1 VIPPLGKITPH
12 LAVSG
17 GVGWTDEA
25 GWHYKSVEP
34 FPGSGALAGTGSGAT
49 IIGPAALMASILAP
63 ALSRSR
69 EQANRVKSMSNE
81 RQIGQAM
88 IMYANENKQKY
99 PPDLG
104 TLVKAEEF
112 IPASTFISPDSNTQ
126 VPPGLTRDQQADW
139 VNVHSDYI
147 YLGSGLGT
155 NGPADQ
161 ILLYE
166 KPGAHGGQGMGLLYN
181 DGHVEW
187 QNTGEAMREIDAQQ
201 KKIHAGEGGGL

>member
-1 VIPPLGKITPH
+1 W
-12 LAVSG
+12 S
-17 GVGWTDEA
+17 DES

-34 FPGSGALAGTGSGAT
+34 FPGSGAFAGTGSGAT
-49 IIGPAALMASILAP
+49 IIGPAALMTSVLLPSLNRA
-63 ALSRSR
+63 RD
-69 EQANRVKSMSNE
+69 QANRVKSMSNE

-104 TLVKAEEF
+104 TLVKTEDITASVF
-112 IPASTFISPDSNTQ
+112 INPDSNTQ
-126 VPPGLTRDQQADW
+126 LPPGLTRDQQADW

-147 YLGSGLGT
+147 YLGSGFGP
-155 NGPADQ
+155 NVPADQ
-161 ILLYE
+161 IMLYE

-187 QNTGEAMREIDAQQ
+187 QNTAEAMREIDA
-201 KKIHAGEGGGL
+201 